1 MDAKLEVRDGDP
13 RRRARRRSATTPRTS
28 TSPALA
34 EYTDDIAE
42 PVGTLHAYLGL
53 SDRAHAEIVSIDL
66 DAVRAAPG
74 VVGVLTRRRHAGH
87 NDISPVGKHDDPVF
101 AEGKVEFHGQPMFA
115 VIAETRDAARRA
127 AKLAKVEYR
136 DLPHV
141 TDVAEAIEA
150 DYPFVTEPLKL
161 ERGEVEPAL
170 AGAPRPA
177 QGPDAG
183 RRAGP
188 LLPRGA

>member
-1 MDAKLEVRDGDP
+1 MDTKLETTIRGGVHVDQRHD
-13 RRRARRRSATTPRTS
+13 SAHKHVTG
-28 TSPALA
+28 AA

-53 SDRAHAEIVSIDL
+53 SDRAHAEVVSMDL

-74 VVGVLTRRRHAGH
+74 VVDVLTAADIPH
-87 NDISPVGKHDDPVF
+87 NDVSPVGKHDDPVF

-127 AKLAKVEYR
+127 ATLARVEYR

-141 TDVAEAIEA
+141 TDVAEAIAA
-150 DYPFVTEPLKL
+150 D
-161 ERGEVEPAL
+161 
-170 AGAPRPA
+170 
-177 QGPDAG
+177 
-183 RRAGP
+183 
-188 LLPRGA
+188 